1 MPALRVRIPEGEA
14 AAIATA
20 AAARCLGDAIG
31 DVRLE
36 AVSTSV
42 GDNQW
47 FITQEGD
54 LINF

>member
-36 AVSTSV
+36 AVRTSV